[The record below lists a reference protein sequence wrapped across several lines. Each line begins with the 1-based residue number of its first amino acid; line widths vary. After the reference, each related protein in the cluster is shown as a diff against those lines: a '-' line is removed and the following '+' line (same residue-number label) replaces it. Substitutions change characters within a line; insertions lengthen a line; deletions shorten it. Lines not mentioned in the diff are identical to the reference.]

1 MLGARIAALRRQAN
15 MSQSELAQR
24 LQVSPSAI
32 GMYEQGR
39 REPSVSILI
48 ALARCF
54 RVSLDYLLTGEISS
68 AEQQQIHA
76 LLASRVQAAEARLD
90 KRIDRPFTRQEL
102 TVLFAA
108 MLMGTEEEGIYSD
121 CR

>member
-68 AEQQQIHA
+68 ADQQQIHA

>member
-1 MLGARIAALRRQAN
+1 MLGTRIAALRRQAN

-39 REPSVSILI
+39 REPSVDTLI

-54 RVSLDYLLTGEISS
+54 RVSLDYLMTGQVSDT
-68 AEQQQIHA
+68 EQQQIHA
-76 LLASRVQAAEARLD
+76 LLASRIQAAEGRLD
-90 KRIDRPFTRQEL
+90 TRVDRPFTRQEL

-108 MLMGTEEEGIYSD
+108 LLMGTEEEGCFSD

>member
-39 REPSVSILI
+39 REPSVDTLI
-48 ALARCF
+48 ALARCLG
-54 RVSLDYLLTGEISS
+54 VTLDYLMTGQISPG
-68 AEQQQIHA
+68 EMQQLHA
-76 LLASRVQAAEARLD
+76 MLACRIQAAEARLD
-90 KRIDRPFTRQEL
+90 RRMDRPFTRQEL

-108 MLMGTEEEGIYSD
+108 MLMDTEEEAEYSD
-121 CR
+121 RR

>member
-1 MLGARIAALRRQAN
+1 MLGTRIAALRRQAN
-15 MSQSELAQR
+15 MSQSELAQQV
-24 LQVSPSAI
+24 QVSPSAI

-39 REPSVSILI
+39 REPSVDTLI
-48 ALARCF
+48 ALARCL
-54 RVSLDYLLTGEISS
+54 RVSLDYLITGQISD

-76 LLASRVQAAEARLD
+76 LLASRIQAAEARLD
-90 KRIDRPFTRQEL
+90 RRMDRPFTRQEL

-108 MLMGTEEEGIYSD
+108 MLMGTEDEELSSE

>member
-24 LQVSPSAI
+24 LQVSPSAV

-39 REPSVSILI
+39 REPSLSTLV

-54 RVSLDYLLTGEISS
+54 RVTLDYLITGEIAP
-68 AEQQQIHA
+68 AEMRQIHA
-76 LLASRVQAAEARLD
+76 MLACRVQAAEARLD
-90 KRIDRPFTRQEL
+90 KRVDRPFTRQEL

-108 MLMGTEEEGIYSD
+108 MLMDTEEEGIYSD

>member
-1 MLGARIAALRRQAN
+1 MLGTRIAALRRQAN

-39 REPSVSILI
+39 REPSVDTLI

-54 RVSLDYLLTGEISS
+54 QVSLDYLMTGQVSD
-68 AEQQQIHA
+68 AELQQIHV
-76 LLASRVQAAEARLD
+76 LLASRIQAAEGRLD
-90 KRIDRPFTRQEL
+90 RRIDQPFTRQEL

-108 MLMGTEEEGIYSD
+108 MLMGTEDEGYSSD

>member
-1 MLGARIAALRRQAN
+1 MLGTRIAALRRQAN

-39 REPSVSILI
+39 REPSVDTLI

-54 RVSLDYLLTGEISS
+54 RVSLDYLMTGQVSD

-76 LLASRVQAAEARLD
+76 LLASRIQAAEARLD
-90 KRIDRPFTRQEL
+90 RRMDRPFTRQEL

-108 MLMGTEEEGIYSD
+108 MLVGSEEEGAYPD

>member
-24 LQVSPSAI
+24 IQVSPSAV

-39 REPSVSILI
+39 REPSVRTLI
-48 ALARCF
+48 ALSRCLG
-54 RVSLDYLLTGEISS
+54 VSLEYLMTGEISP
-68 AEQQQIHA
+68 AEIQQIHA
-76 LLASRVQAAEARLD
+76 MLACRMQAAEARLD
-90 KRIDRPFTRQEL
+90 RRPDRPFSRQEL

-108 MLMGTEEEGIYSD
+108 MLMDTEEEGEYSD

>member
-1 MLGARIAALRRQAN
+1 MLGTRIAALRRQAN

-39 REPSVSILI
+39 REPSVSTLI
-48 ALARCF
+48 ALAQCF
-54 RVSLDYLLTGEISS
+54 RVSLDYLLTGQISD
-68 AEQQQIHA
+68 AELQQIHA
-76 LLASRVQAAEARLD
+76 MLACRVQAAEARLD

-108 MLMGTEEEGIYSD
+108 MLMDTEEEGKYSD

>member
-15 MSQSELAQR
+15 MSQSELARR
-24 LQVSPSAI
+24 LQVSPSAV

-39 REPSVSILI
+39 REPSVSTLV

-54 RVSLDYLLTGEISS
+54 RVTLDYLITGEI
-68 AEQQQIHA
+68 APEEMRQIHA
-76 LLASRVQAAEARLD
+76 MLACRVQAAEARLD
-90 KRIDRPFTRQEL
+90 KRVDRPFTRQEL

-108 MLMGTEEEGIYSD
+108 MLMDTEEEGIYSD

>member
-39 REPSVSILI
+39 REPSVDTLI

-54 RVSLDYLLTGEISS
+54 RVSLDYLMTGQVSD

-76 LLASRVQAAEARLD
+76 LLASRIQAAEARLD
-90 KRIDRPFTRQEL
+90 RRIDRPFTRQEL

-108 MLMGTEEEGIYSD
+108 LLIGAEDESCSCG
-121 CR
+121 

>member
-1 MLGARIAALRRQAN
+1 MLGTRIAALRRQAN

-39 REPSVSILI
+39 REPSVDTLI

-54 RVSLDYLLTGEISS
+54 RVSLDYLMTGQVSD

-76 LLASRVQAAEARLD
+76 LLASRIQAAEARMD
-90 KRIDRPFTRQEL
+90 GRIDRPFSRQEL

-108 MLMGTEEEGIYSD
+108 MLMGTEDEGCFSD

>member
-24 LQVSPSAI
+24 LQVSPSAV

-39 REPSVSILI
+39 REPSVRTLI
-48 ALARCF
+48 ALAQCF
-54 RVSLDYLLTGEISS
+54 RVSLDYLMTGQISD
-68 AEQQQIHA
+68 AELQQIHA
-76 LLASRVQAAEARLD
+76 MLACRVQAAEARLD

-108 MLMGTEEEGIYSD
+108 MLMGTEEEGEYSD